1 MSTEKRVR
9 VLVLRKK
16 TLPDES
22 LLLETLSETGEKE
35 TFKLP
40 GIFKSTKRSAF
51 FYAPGALCEACYHPR
66 SAQANIP
73 KSLDIVFSP
82 FHERQDYWLLNAVAE
97 ILVPTDF
104 ILSGK
109 ESAPIFHLAH
119 AFLKHLPSNAEDAER
134 HLDRYYWELLKL
146 LGLAHDE
153 ADLTRIECFE
163 LGVGFLTAHE
173 ASVRSDSGLRLS
185 RAWIDGRVGA
195 SESQSLRQII
205 CRYLKSL

>member
-82 FHERQDYWLLNAVAE
+82 FHERQDYWILNAVAE
-97 ILVPTDF
+97 ILKTTEYV
-104 ILSGK
+104 LSGK
-109 ESAPIFHLAH
+109 ESAPLFHLLE
-119 AFLKHLPSNAEDAER
+119 AFLRHLPSTADAGER
-134 HLDRYYWELLKL
+134 HIDRYYWEFLKL

-153 ADLTRIECFE
+153 AQLLDFECFE
-163 LGVGFLTAHE
+163 LGVGFLTAQE
-173 ASVRSDSGLRLS
+173 ASMRADSGLRVS
-185 RAWIDGRVGA
+185 CSWIDGR
-195 SESQSLRQII
+195 SEAPESSLTRQKI
-205 CRYLKSL
+205 CKYLKSL